1 MELADAEAVTVAT
14 ELTGVIVLVAVVVQ
28 PLADEAV
35 MVNVVVAF
43 NGNVVIFDPTVWVN
57 ILAGDQT

>member
-43 NGNVVIFDPTVWVN
+43 KGNVVIVDPTVWVN